1 MTEKT
6 SAETIR
12 PAPPLTPTLS
22 RREREGPAQREGEGG
37 GAAGGGHPYRV
48 HLPGFVHD
56 EDIGLG
62 DAVTRATS
70 LFGIRPCGGCE
81 WRAAA
86 LNRWMVFSG
95 RHSR

>member
-1 MTEKT
+1 MTDDT
-6 SAETIR
+6 SQAT
-12 PAPPLTPTLS
+12 ASGTK
-22 RREREGPAQREGEGG
+22 ERE
-37 GAAGGGHPYRV
+37 PYRV
-48 HLPGFVHD
+48 RLPGFVSD
-56 EDIGLG
+56 QDIGLG

-81 WRAAA
+81 RRAAV

>member
-1 MTEKT
+1 MTENSSQAIASGT
-6 SAETIR
+6 QER
-12 PAPPLTPTLS
+12 P
-22 RREREGPAQREGEGG
+22 
-37 GAAGGGHPYRV
+37 PYRV
-48 HLPGFVHD
+48 RLPGFVSD

-81 WRAAA
+81 RRATA
-86 LNRWMVFSG
+86 LNRWLVFSG